1 MSKRPNSS
9 QNSLEPWEAEII
21 KAMLARGG
29 FSNQKIVAYFSRP
42 TRSINQARVVDIKNG
57 RIFGKVQSASNQRLD
72 DFLSH
77 WPDIDPQTGLHVL
90 GDELLLKAR
99 EAMLLAVQSYNN
111 PKTYFRSEVF
121 IVIAMIAWTYLLHAY
136 YKSKGV
142 DYRHHVTKDGKKVVA
157 LTQHGAPRY
166 WELEQCI
173 RHTGCPLDTATKN
186 NLLFLIQIRHEI
198 EHRLTHRIDDALSAK
213 LQACCLNFNRVLRQ
227 LFGEHLALHRDLSVA
242 LQFVSFSLDQQKAMF
257 KDQSLPPNV
266 ATAQKEFEEHLS
278 DQEFNDPHYAFRVAL
293 VQRAVSNKGTADQ
306 VVQIVPAGSDDETE
320 INRVLLKEVERK
332 KFKPAQ
338 VVKLMQGEGF
348 TAFTMDTHSKLWKS
362 LKAKDPAKQYG
373 VTLSDGQWYW
383 YETWIARVREYCVE
397 KWPQPVATGGP
408 IS

>member
-1 MSKRPNSS
+1 MTKAPRMS
-9 QNSLEPWEAEII
+9 QNALEPWEVETI

-42 TRSINQARVVDIKNG
+42 TRSINQARIVDVKKG
-57 RIFGKVQSASNQRLD
+57 RIFSSLMPAGDQRLD
-72 DFLSH
+72 DFLDH

-99 EAMLLAVQSYNN
+99 EAMLLAVQSYNS

-121 IVIAMIAWTYLLHAY
+121 IVISMIAWTYLLHAY
-136 YKSKGV
+136 YKSKNV
-142 DYRHHVTKDGKKVVA
+142 DYRHHVTKDGKKTAA

-173 RHTGCPLDTATKN
+173 KHNGCPLDTATKN

-266 ATAQKEFEEHLS
+266 ATAQTKFEAHLT
-278 DQEFNDPHYAFRVAL
+278 DQEFNDPNYAFRVAL
-293 VQRAVSNKGTADQ
+293 VQRAVSNKGKADQ
-306 VVQIVPAGSDDETE
+306 VVQIVPAGSEDEAK

-332 KFKPAQ
+332 KFKPKQ
-338 VVKLMQGEGF
+338 VVEAMKAQGFGS
-348 TAFTMDTHSKLWKS
+348 FTMDAHSKLWKT
-362 LKAKDPAKQYG
+362 LTARDPAKQYG

-383 YETWIARVREYCVE
+383 YETWIARVREYCLE
-397 KWPQPVATGGP
+397 KWPKPLGELP
-408 IS
+408 P

>member
-1 MSKRPNSS
+1 MIRSPRTS
-9 QNSLEPWEAEII
+9 QNHLEPWEVEII
-21 KAMLARGG
+21 KAMLVRGG
-29 FSNQKIVAYFSRP
+29 FPNQQIIAYFSRP
-42 TRSINQARVVDIKNG
+42 TRSINQGRIVDIKKG
-57 RIFGKVQSASNQRLD
+57 KIFGGLKPASADRLD

-77 WPDIDPQTGLHVL
+77 WPDIDPQSGLHVL

-136 YKSKGV
+136 YKAKGI
-142 DYRHHVTKDGKKVVA
+142 DYRHHVTKDGKRVVA
-157 LTQHGAPRY
+157 FTQHGAPRY

-173 RHTGCPLDTATKN
+173 KHTGCPLDPPTKT

-198 EHRLTHRIDDALSAK
+198 EHRLTQRIDDALSAK

-257 KDQSLPPNV
+257 KDQTLPSNV
-266 ATAQKEFEEHLS
+266 ATAQTEFEKSLS
-278 DQEFNDPHYAFRVAL
+278 TEEFNDPRYAFRVAL

-306 VVQIVPAGSDDETE
+306 VVQIVPAGSEDEAE
-320 INRVLLKEVERK
+320 INRVLLKEVEK
-332 KFKPAQ
+332 TKFKPAQ
-338 VVKLMQGEGF
+338 VVKMMKSEGF
-348 TAFTMDTHSKLWKS
+348 SNFTMDAHSKLWKS

-373 VTLSDGQWYW
+373 VKIGDGQWYW
-383 YETWIARVREYCVE
+383 YETWVSRVREYCVST
-397 KWPQPVATGGP
+397 WPQQSEGA
-408 IS
+408 